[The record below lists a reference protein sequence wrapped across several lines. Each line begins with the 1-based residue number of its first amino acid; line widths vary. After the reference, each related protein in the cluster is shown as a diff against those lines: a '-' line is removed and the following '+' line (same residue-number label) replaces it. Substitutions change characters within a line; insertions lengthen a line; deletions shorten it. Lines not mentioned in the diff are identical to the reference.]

1 MRVAACDGIGT
12 TRIDDRNRAGQL
24 HQDRNNAAAD
34 GEDCVR
40 AKFDKVGRCGANEVH
55 VVAGPALVE
64 LDIDPGRPATLTQ
77 FLAERAH
84 ACLCFR
90 AARRKWHQYADASH
104 ALALLRGSGTWPQH
118 HSAAQGPEKLAS
130 PHGILRSRQR
140 IVPARRI
147 LRKRLMRIS
156 GAGNRR

>member
-1 MRVAACDGIGT
+1 VSEALRVAACDGIGT

-64 LDIDPGRPATLTQ
+64 LGVDAGRPTKFSQ
-77 FLAERAH
+77 FLSEGAY
-84 ACLCFR
+84 ACLHFEVAGRVWRQNPDPPHAVRLLRTRCKRPRRRR
-90 AARRKWHQYADASH
+90 AAEKRDELSSPNGRPPLADDYTLPRRVA
-104 ALALLRGSGTWPQH
+104 
-118 HSAAQGPEKLAS
+118 E
-130 PHGILRSRQR
+130 
-140 IVPARRI
+140 
-147 LRKRLMRIS
+147 
-156 GAGNRR
+156 